1 MGDGQGGLA
10 CCSPWGQK
18 ELATKQEEYEGGRT
32 DDYKGRVGSRCDV
45 KTGHDHYCSSI
56 SGLSDRKND
65 EAYWVKVLISY
76 STHCEE
82 EGSPA
87 ACMNVPSSVP
97 HLTHS
102 SR

>member
-1 MGDGQGGLA
+1 MGSQRVRH
-10 CCSPWGQK
+10 
-18 ELATKQEEYEGGRT
+18 ELATEQEEYEGRRA

-65 EAYWVKVLISY
+65 EAYWVKVLISC
-76 STHCEE
+76 STHCQE

-87 ACMNVPSSVP
+87 A
-97 HLTHS
+97 
-102 SR
+102 